1 MTELWLQVVGLG
13 EDGPEGLK
21 PAARAAIEAAEA
33 IFGGERHHALT
44 EGMAKGAERVTWP
57 SPFDA
62 LLGRL
67 EERRGRRVVV
77 LASGDPLW
85 RSAGARIVEAFPE
98 AIVHPHVSSYQLAAA
113 RMLWPLEGCETLTVH
128 GRAVEAVLPWVHPGA
143 RLLVLAAGS
152 DSAQALGALLAQAGW
167 GRSKVTALERL
178 DGPRERW
185 TEARA
190 EDWGA
195 GRIEP
200 PADLHVLAVACEAA
214 EGTAVLARVP
224 GLPDAAFAHD
234 GVMTKREVRAATLAK
249 LGPLPGQA
257 LWDVGCGCGSVAVE
271 WMRAARE
278 ARAVGIEPRADRRA
292 LAAANAQKLG
302 VPGLEIREGRA
313 PEALAGLPAPDAVF
327 LGGGLSEAS
336 VEAAW
341 AALRPFGRLAA
352 NAVTLESEA
361 LLLALH
367 ARMGGELVRIRT
379 ERAEPVGGMTGWKP
393 AMTVTQ
399 WSLEKR

>member
-21 PAARAAIEAAEA
+21 PAARAAVEAAET

-44 EGMAKGAERVTWP
+44 EGLAPKAERVRWP

-67 EERRGRRVVV
+67 AEMRGRRTVV
-77 LASGDPLW
+77 LVSGDPLW
-85 RSAGARIVEAFPE
+85 RSAGSRVVEAFPE
-98 AIVHPHVSSYQLAAA
+98 AIVHPHVSSYQLAAS
-113 RMLWPLEGCETLTVH
+113 RMLWPLEGCETLTIH
-128 GRAVEAVLPWVHPGA
+128 GRAAAAVLPWVRPGA
-143 RLLVLAAGS
+143 RLLALAAGS
-152 DSAQALGALLAQAGW
+152 DSARELGALLTRAGW
-167 GRSKVTALERL
+167 GRSRVTALAHL
-178 DGPRERW
+178 DGPRESW
-185 TEARA
+185 AEARA

-200 PADLHVLAVACEAA
+200 PADLHVLAVECEAA
-214 EGTAVLARVP
+214 EGTAPLPRIP

-249 LGPLPGQA
+249 LSPFPGQM

-278 ARAVGIEPRADRRA
+278 ARAVGIEPRADRRT
-292 LAAANAQKLG
+292 LAAANAQTLG

-327 LGGGLSEAS
+327 LGGGLSEAA

-341 AALRPFGRLAA
+341 DALRPFGRMVA

-361 LLLALH
+361 LLLGLH

-379 ERAEPVGGMTGWKP
+379 ERAEPVGGMTGWRP